1 MAEQQNS
8 SPTQPLGMSTQRQK
22 TLGTSLYWL
31 NKYLA
36 SGSNEMEVHINTNY
50 PTSLD
55 DMTEEH
61 LEEEHLILFLNSVG
75 LWLASNQFMTRL
87 HDWLGVKTKM
97 EYYDGMKFV
106 LKEKFPRHT
115 YFVPHFNQSGL
126 LISGKTS
133 KSMLL
138 VPGWRTMVS

>member
-1 MAEQQNS
+1 
-8 SPTQPLGMSTQRQK
+8 
-22 TLGTSLYWL
+22 
-31 NKYLA
+31 
-36 SGSNEMEVHINTNY
+36 MEVHINTNY

-55 DMTEEH
+55 EMTEEH

-115 YFVPHFNQSGL
+115 YFHPTL
-126 LISGKTS
+126 LTEWAADLRKKFKTHATRS
-133 KSMLL
+133 RMEDDGVVTERKSEPLYRDL
-138 VPGWRTMVS
+138 ATNRDAVRAKYLGE